1 MSSRLERD
9 DPGAGGP
16 VFIGGAGR
24 SGKTLLRWILTSH
37 PAFAVSRRTEMWPRY
52 WGRFGDLSRP
62 ENARRCLDVMF
73 ARPQIQAM
81 DVARD
86 RIEAE
91 LRQGVPTYARVFA
104 LVHEDFARRT
114 GKPRWGD
121 QSEGIE
127 RFADDV
133 LRAYPGARLIHMI
146 RDPRDR
152 FAAVRERDGGLPL
165 LLARS
170 TAAWLT
176 SAALAEKNLRLHGD
190 AYRVLRYETLVRR
203 PSESVRALCGFLGVP
218 FDERAVQMEDARRY
232 DAERLRASN
241 RVPITDADVGRFREQ
256 LPATDVAF
264 IQAASGATMRR
275 FGYDPEPSPLHGTER
290 IGFTVLDLPLGLA
303 GVGSARALDAVRGR
317 RGRRGRRREEA
328 A

>member
-1 MSSRLERD
+1 MNPRLERD
-9 DPGAGGP
+9 DPVDGGP
-16 VFIGGAGR
+16 VFIGGASR
-24 SGKTLLRWILTSH
+24 SGKTLLRWILASH

-62 ENARRCLDVMF
+62 EQARRCLDAMF

-81 DVARD
+81 GVGRD
-86 RIEAE
+86 RIDAE
-91 LRQGVPTYARVFA
+91 LRRGAPTYARLFA
-104 LVHEDFARRT
+104 LMHEDYARRA

-121 QSEGIE
+121 QSEGLE
-127 RFADDV
+127 RFADNV
-133 LRAYPGARLIHMI
+133 LAAYPGARLIHMI

-170 TAAWLT
+170 TASWLT

-203 PSESVRALCGFLGVP
+203 PSESVRALCDFLGVP
-218 FDERAVQMEDARRY
+218 FDEHAVRMDDARRY
-232 DAERLRASN
+232 DAERLSSPDRI
-241 RVPITDADVGRFREQ
+241 PISDADVGRFRAE

-264 IQAASGATMRR
+264 IQTTAGAGMRR
-275 FGYDPEPSPLHGTER
+275 LGYDLEPSSLHGTER

-317 RGRRGRRREEA
+317 RWRRGRRCEEA